1 MNIVNLVKVLEDK
14 GLRITKVEKEEY
26 YLSNGKI
33 RIKTLNKFLKLHSL
47 AREKG
52 ESLTVEEI
60 METIGCCRS
69 HAYNYRRAL
78 EQMLPPTSFD
88 PNRERSLAQECLM

>member
-1 MNIVNLVKVLEDK
+1 VNLVKVLEDK

-33 RIKTLNKFLKLHSL
+33 RIKTLNKFLRLYSL
-47 AREKG
+47 AREKN
-52 ESLTVEEI
+52 EPLTVEEI
-60 METIGCCRS
+60 MEAIGCCRS

-78 EQMLPPTSFD
+78 EQLLPPESFN
-88 PNRERSLAQECLM
+88 PNKTRSMVQQCLM